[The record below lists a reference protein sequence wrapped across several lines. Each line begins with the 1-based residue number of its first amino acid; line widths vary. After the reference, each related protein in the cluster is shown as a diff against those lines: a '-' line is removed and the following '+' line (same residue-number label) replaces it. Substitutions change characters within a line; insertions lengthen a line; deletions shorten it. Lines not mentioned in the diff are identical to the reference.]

1 MNKYR
6 IHWNIN
12 RPIEVIECSGVT
24 IQERC
29 VLFYINVL
37 DHQKLTSKLTYEVD
51 RIIKIIPLDKITHVE
66 LVEGA

>member
-6 IHWNIN
+6 IHWSISK
-12 RPIEVIECSGVT
+12 PCEMIECSGMT

-29 VLFYINVL
+29 VLFYNTVET
-37 DHQKLTSKLTYEVD
+37 HVSVSKKLHYNTDT
-51 RIIKIIPLDKITHVE
+51 IIKIIPLDKITHVE